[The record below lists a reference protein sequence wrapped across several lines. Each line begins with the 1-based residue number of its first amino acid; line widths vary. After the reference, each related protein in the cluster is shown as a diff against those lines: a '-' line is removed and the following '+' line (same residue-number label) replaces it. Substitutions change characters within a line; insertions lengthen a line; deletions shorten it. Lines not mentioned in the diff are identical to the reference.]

1 MSCDCCITSP
11 RWEILKGSEASRTVA
26 VTVDGLPFDI
36 SAATSV
42 TAQLK
47 DKRTAGTVANGPVIT
62 CVDVAPADFSNGVV
76 YVSLLSADTSQLTP
90 GDRANQLE
98 IKIDIATDSFITFA
112 NVDVYVYETVQG

>member
-1 MSCDCCITSP
+1 MSCDCCTSAP
-11 RWEILKGSEASRTVA
+11 RWEILKGSEAARTVA
-26 VTVDGLPFDI
+26 ITVDGLPFDF

-47 DKRTAGTVANGPVIT
+47 DRRSAGTDANGPVIN
-62 CVDVAPADFSNGVV
+62 CIDVPPSDFANGVV
-76 YVSLLSADTSQLTP
+76 YVSLLSADTSQLNA

-98 IKIDIATDSFITFA
+98 IKIEIATDTFITFA